1 MIENLRN
8 FHLPSPLSLK
18 VDWKEMERMTSSE
31 LECEVC
37 IVHFNWIKGER
48 GWI

>member
-1 MIENLRN
+1 MIEKSKN
-8 FHLPSPLSLK
+8 FHLPSALSVK
-18 VDWKEMERMTSSE
+18 VDWRKREMMNSSGLGCE
-31 LECEVC
+31 LC